1 VPGHGHHPGPDGGSP
16 PADQR
21 SRPRTLPHSHRPALT
36 RPAGIRSGRCTPPS
50 GRQPGH
56 GAASL
61 SGRAAA
67 GVQMISSVRQ
77 LSPHA
82 PSLPGANAR
91 TGRCNTD
98 GRASFQD
105 RRHRQGKGS
114 CHDRQPGQCLQA
126 DTPAASDISLA
137 LGQPSRHPAPIH
149 TYPYPHA
156 NDHHCRCCLPP
167 PVCSAGPGLYP
178 AAQPYRDGLHAHRA
192 GRPRA

>member
-1 VPGHGHHPGPDGGSP
+1 MPGAGASSRVMAILLARMVAHLRQTSDHAPGHC
-16 PADQR
+16 R
-21 SRPRTLPHSHRPALT
+21 PHSHRPALT

-114 CHDRQPGQCLQA
+114 CHDQQPGQCLQA
-126 DTPAASDISLA
+126 DTPAASGHI
-137 LGQPSRHPAPIH
+137 PCPWPAKQAPCAN
-149 TYPYPHA
+149 PY
-156 NDHHCRCCLPP
+156 
-167 PVCSAGPGLYP
+167 VSVSAC
-178 AAQPYRDGLHAHRA
+178 Q
-192 GRPRA
+192 